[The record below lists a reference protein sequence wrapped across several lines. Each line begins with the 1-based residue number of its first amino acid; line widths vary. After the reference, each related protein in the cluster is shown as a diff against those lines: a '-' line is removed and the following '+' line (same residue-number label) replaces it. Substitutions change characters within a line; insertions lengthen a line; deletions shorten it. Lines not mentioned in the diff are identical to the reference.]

1 MGGGCACLALAQPIE
16 RGRHMPEKRSSTIP
30 ALRIEPSLEMSLMR
44 SAAADGRSL
53 ADYCRRVLWQ
63 HEFGY
68 ARIVAEDGSPVSD
81 FGALHCDAAG
91 RGMS

>member
-1 MGGGCACLALAQPIE
+1 
-16 RGRHMPEKRSSTIP
+16 MPEKRTSTIP
-30 ALRIEPSLEMSLMR
+30 ALRVEPQLEMSLMR

-63 HEFGY
+63 HEFGH

-81 FGALHCDAAG
+81 FGALQSIAEERA
-91 RGMS
+91 R